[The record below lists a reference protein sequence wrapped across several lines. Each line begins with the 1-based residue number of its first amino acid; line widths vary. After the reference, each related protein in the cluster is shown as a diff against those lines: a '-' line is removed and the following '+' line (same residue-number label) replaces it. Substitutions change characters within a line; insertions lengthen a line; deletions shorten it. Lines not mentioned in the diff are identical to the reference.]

1 MTEDVFILD
10 CHTCIFV
17 WVGQQ
22 VDVKVRLQA
31 LDVGEVIIFISMQQ
45 LKKATS
51 CLLSLSFSLAIA
63 WRLHQKFVV
72 LDFLMENL
80 SRETPIFTV
89 MEGSEPPF
97 FTRFFTW
104 DSAKSLVSR
113 LGVCLTS
120 AIVYSWI
127 YVQFVV
133 YTVREQ
139 HDQSLV

>member
-10 CHTCIFV
+10 CHTSIFV

-22 VDVKVRLQA
+22 VDVKLRLQA
-31 LDVGEVIIFISMQQ
+31 LDVGEVTIYFSKLLLYNLFFLFSSLI
-45 LKKATS
+45 TS
-51 CLLSLSFSLAIA
+51 CFQ
-63 WRLHQKFVV
+63 QKFIV

-80 SRETPIFTV
+80 ARETPIFTV

-113 LGVCLTS
+113 LVMGLATE
-120 AIVYSWI
+120 IVYS
-127 YVQFVV
+127 
-133 YTVREQ
+133 
-139 HDQSLV
+139 